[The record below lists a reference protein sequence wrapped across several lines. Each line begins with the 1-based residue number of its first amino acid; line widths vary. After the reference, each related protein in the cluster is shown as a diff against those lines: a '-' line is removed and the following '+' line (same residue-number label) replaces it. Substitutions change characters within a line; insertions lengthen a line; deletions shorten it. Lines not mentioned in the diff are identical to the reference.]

1 MKITVVIP
9 VYNKSRYI
17 GRALNSVLAQNHQDW
32 EIIAV
37 DDGSSDDSAA
47 IIESFLGPRIRCIRQ
62 ENQGVSVARNF
73 GIAEA
78 KTDWIAFLDADDE
91 YTPTFLERIARII
104 ESDLDPEVV
113 FIGSN
118 YLIGSVTPAFSVLET
133 EGVRDFF
140 QMFQNGKTPNNSSST
155 VARKDKLLALGG
167 FPVGVKQFEDW
178 ITWGKLAIAGRFYF
192 IPEVLSVYHQVEG
205 SAARLSRPASEVFR
219 DAILLQQSWRDAF
232 LSHNLSPV
240 DRKAAGR
247 CVNDFCIIVACQLA
261 RIHGKIVAIRLLFK
275 CELKYFEFDRLMDQA
290 FLRNLFYLI
299 KAMII
304 PQWIRKLRFNYKKY
318 KSFW

>member
-1 MKITVVIP
+1 MKITVVMP

-17 GRALNSVLAQNHQDW
+17 RRALNSVLAQKYQDW

-37 DDGSSDDSAA
+37 DDGSSDESAA
-47 IIESFLGPRIRCIRQ
+47 IIESFLDPKIRCIRR

-78 KTDWIAFLDADDE
+78 NTDWIAFLDADDE

-104 ESDLDPEVV
+104 ESDLDPEVA

-118 YLIGSVTPAFSVLET
+118 YLIGSGTPALSALET

-155 VARKDKLLALGG
+155 VARKDKLLAAGG

-192 IPEVLSVYHQVEG
+192 IPEALSVYHQAEG
-205 SAARLSRPASEVFR
+205 SATRSTRPASEVFR
-219 DAILLQQSWRDAF
+219 DATVLPKSWRDAF
-232 LSHNLSPV
+232 LSHKFSPA
-240 DRKAAGR
+240 DRKAAGG
-247 CVNDFCIIVACQLA
+247 CINEFCIIVACQLA
-261 RIHGKIVAIRLLFK
+261 RINGKLVAIRLLFN
-275 CELKYFEFDRLMDQA
+275 CEMKYFEFDRLMDQA
-290 FLRNLFYLI
+290 FLRSLFYLI
-299 KAMII
+299 KAMVI

>member
-17 GRALNSVLAQNHQDW
+17 GRALNSVLAQNYLDW

-47 IIESFLGPRIRCIRQ
+47 IIESFLDPKIRCIRQ
-62 ENQGVSVARNF
+62 ENQGVSAARNC

-91 YTPTFLERIARII
+91 YFPTFLERIAGII
-104 ESDLDPEVV
+104 ESDLDPEVA

-118 YLIGSVTPAFSVLET
+118 YLMESVSPALSALEP

-140 QMFQNGKTPNNSSST
+140 QMFQNGRTPNNSSST
-155 VARKDKLLALGG
+155 VVRKDKLLAVGG

-178 ITWGKLAIAGRFYF
+178 VTWGKLAIVGRFYF
-192 IPEVLSVYHQVEG
+192 IPEVLSVYHVVEG
-205 SAARLSRPASEVFR
+205 SAARSTRPASEVFR
-219 DAILLQQSWRDAF
+219 DAIVLPQSWRDAF
-232 LSHNLSPV
+232 LLHDSSSAN
-240 DRKAAGR
+240 RKAAGG
-247 CVNDFCIIVACQLA
+247 CINEFCIIVACQLA
-261 RIHGKIVAIRLLFK
+261 RIQGKLLAIRLLSN
-275 CELKYFEFDRLMDQA
+275 CERKYFQLNRLMDQS
-290 FLRNLFYLI
+290 FLRSLFHLF
-299 KAMII
+299 KAMLI
-304 PQWIRKLRFNYKKY
+304 PQWVRKLRFNHKKC
-318 KSFW
+318 